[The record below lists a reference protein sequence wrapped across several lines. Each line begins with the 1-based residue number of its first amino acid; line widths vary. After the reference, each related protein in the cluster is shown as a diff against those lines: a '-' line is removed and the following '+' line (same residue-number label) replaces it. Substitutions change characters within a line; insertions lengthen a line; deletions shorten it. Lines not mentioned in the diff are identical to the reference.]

1 MREATTHFYLF
12 DESPFYV
19 TMECIELKGTLIRS
33 LKVH

>member
-19 TMECIELKGTLIRS
+19 TMDVNNLIDR
-33 LKVH
+33 VNI